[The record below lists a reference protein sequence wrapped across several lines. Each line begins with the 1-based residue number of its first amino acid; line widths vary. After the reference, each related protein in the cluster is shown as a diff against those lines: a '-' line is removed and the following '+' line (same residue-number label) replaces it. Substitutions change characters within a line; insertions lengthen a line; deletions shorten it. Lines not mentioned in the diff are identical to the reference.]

1 MTQTIAL
8 VVSLVVALFGASN
21 ANPFEMYDDA
31 SLGGPTEAAMQ
42 AALLKFKNAC
52 VEISGSDA
60 GYEKAIEA
68 LSPTIQCVME
78 RFETVQFTMDLP
90 DTAESRKTIVDQYCP
105 AFNESVECFD
115 DILDGFAMCSNGSAS
130 ALKTLYKKMI
140 QNLVDVNCQN
150 NGQVFLGL
158 YFCLFNTL
166 KIDSKVLLLQE
177 VRKPE
182 FRACLQHVRT
192 NVQQCKVAGFIWD
205 RPISQIGEEGCS
217 EMRSLKQC
225 VHEKVSTCN
234 NTAYEDIFNAIYDP
248 VLEAANCKLNS
259 QSEVNVNEV

>member
-1 MTQTIAL
+1 MMTQTIAL
-8 VVSLVVALFGASN
+8 VVYLVVALFRASN

-105 AFNESVECFD
+105 AFNESVACFD
-115 DILDGFAMCSNGSAS
+115 DMLEGFAMCSNGSAR
-130 ALKTLYKKMI
+130 ALKTMYKKMI
-140 QNLVDVNCQN
+140 QNLVDLNCQN
-150 NGQVFLGL
+150 NGQVFL
-158 YFCLFNTL
+158 
-166 KIDSKVLLLQE
+166 E
-177 VRKPE
+177 VSKPE
-182 FRACLQHVRT
+182 FRACLQHVKT
-192 NVQQCKVAGFIWD
+192 NVQQCKIAGFIWD

-234 NTAYEDIFNAIYDP
+234 NTAYEDIFNAIHDP
-248 VLEAANCKLNS
+248 VLETANCKLIL
-259 QSEVNVNEV
+259 QTEANVNEI